1 MHFAARGCRESAEP
15 VFSGGEGRSRSVSH
29 YNAPMAL
36 TDLQFNYPILAEQ
49 QEQLS
54 GHIAAAMK
62 DSSKWM
68 ELPPYG
74 GYTEHREAA
83 AEWLSR
89 GQEAVPASRV
99 MLAAGGHNAVMAS
112 MLVAGLRGRK
122 IATDPITYPGFRM
135 QASWQGSELVTC
147 DGDKHGMKP
156 ESLEHAAKQG
166 AAAVYLMPT
175 VHNPMGIVMPMKRRQ
190 EICEVAA
197 KHSLTILDD
206 DAYGFCEA
214 KPPSH
219 FATLAPERS
228 YFIQSFTKPYAPAMK
243 LAFVVFPAGQESA
256 MAQALRALSSGASA
270 LFAEAAIR
278 LMRSGEMKK
287 LLAKKREEAVVRQRI
302 AASAFDGLKTVAH
315 PTSFHVWIELPE
327 TKSSDAIAA
336 TLEKEGIL
344 VSSSRSYS
352 ARDDV
357 KSNGMRV
364 ALGAVRDLDALRK
377 GLTRVREVIDSD
389 GIGSM

>member
-1 MHFAARGCRESAEP
+1 
-15 VFSGGEGRSRSVSH
+15 
-29 YNAPMAL
+29 MAL

-49 QEQLS
+49 QEQLA
-54 GHIAAAMK
+54 GHIAAAME

-83 AEWLSR
+83 ADWLSR
-89 GQEAVPASRV
+89 GAEAVGASRV
-99 MLAAGGHNAVMAS
+99 MLAAGGHSAVMAS
-112 MLVAGLRGRK
+112 MLVAGLRGKK

-135 QASWQGSELVTC
+135 QAAWLGCELVTC
-147 DGDKHGMKP
+147 EGDEQGMKP
-156 ESLEHAAKQG
+156 ESLERAAEQG
-166 AAAVYLMPT
+166 AAAAYLMPT

-190 EICEVAA
+190 EICAVAV

-219 FATLAPERS
+219 FAELAPERS

-243 LAFVVFPAGQESA
+243 LAFVVFPDGLEAA

-270 LFAEAAIR
+270 LFAEAAAR
-278 LMRSGEMKK
+278 MMRSGEMKK
-287 LLAKKREEAVVRQRI
+287 LLEKKREEAVVRQKI
-302 AASAFDGLKTVAH
+302 AAAAFEGLKTIAH

-327 TKSSDAIAA
+327 TKSSDAITSA
-336 TLEKEGIL
+336 LEKEGVL

-364 ALGAVRDLDALRK
+364 ALGAVRDLDALKK
-377 GLTRVREVIDSD
+377 GLTRVREVIDAD
-389 GIGSM
+389 GKGSL